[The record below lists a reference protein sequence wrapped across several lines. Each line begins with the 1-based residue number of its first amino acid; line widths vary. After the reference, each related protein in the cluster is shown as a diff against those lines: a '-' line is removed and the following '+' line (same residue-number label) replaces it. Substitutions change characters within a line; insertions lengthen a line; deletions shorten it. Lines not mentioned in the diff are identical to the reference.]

1 MLNMIPLPDNSPLA
15 IAGQQANQAAARATF
30 TDYRKRKAPNTT
42 RRQDADLHLFADF
55 LTEAGVTVR
64 DLNTDPAQWRGIT
77 WGLVQAFI
85 QWQLTQG
92 YAVDSVNVRLSTV
105 KQYAKLATQAGALDP
120 REYALIK
127 SLAGYSHKE
136 KPNIDGGREAQG
148 IETRRTIKARTTRQ
162 DGQAVK
168 TSKKSAPIFL
178 SKEQR
183 DAITA
188 SDGTPQGIRDA
199 LLMTLML
206 EHGLRVGEV
215 ELLQAENFNT
225 AAGTFTFYRPKT
237 KTTQAHRL
245 TDRSAAAYRAY
256 QPHAP
261 KTGSLWRA
269 SAPKNAGKEQRGQL
283 TGQGLK
289 ASRIYKR
296 VELIGRRA
304 GIEGLSPHDLRH
316 TWAERAKGGTATKD
330 LQTAGGWNSPA
341 MPLRYQN
348 SGTIA
353 NDGVTLE
360 D

>member
-1 MLNMIPLPDNSPLA
+1 MLNIIPLPDNSPLA
-15 IAGQQANQAAARATF
+15 IAGQDANRAAALATF

-42 RRQDADLHLFADF
+42 RRQDADLQLFADF
-55 LTEAGVTVR
+55 LHEAGADVHS
-64 DLNTDPAQWRGIT
+64 LNTDPAQWRGIT

-85 QWQLTQG
+85 QWQLLQG

-105 KQYAKLATQAGALDP
+105 KQYAKLAAQAGVLHP
-120 REYALIK
+120 QEYALIK

-136 KPNIDGGREAQG
+136 KPNIDGGRKARGE
-148 IETRRTIKARTTRQ
+148 ETRRTIKARTVRS

-168 TSKKSAPIFL
+168 NSKKSAAIFL

-183 DAITA
+183 DALTA
-188 SDGTPQGIRDA
+188 SDSTPQGIRDA

-206 EHGLRVGEV
+206 EHGLRVGEM
-215 ELLQAENFNT
+215 ELLRAEDFNLS
-225 AAGTFTFYRPKT
+225 AGTFTFYRPKT
-237 KTTQAHRL
+237 KTTQVHRL
-245 TDRSAAAYRAY
+245 TPASAAAYRAY

-261 KTGSLWRA
+261 RTGILWRA
-269 SAPKNAGKEQRGQL
+269 SAPKNAGKAQRGQL
-283 TGQGLK
+283 TGQGMT
-289 ASRIYKR
+289 ARTIAYR

-341 MPLRYQN
+341 MPLRYQQT
-348 SGTIA
+348 GKIA
-353 NDGVTLE
+353 NDGVILE